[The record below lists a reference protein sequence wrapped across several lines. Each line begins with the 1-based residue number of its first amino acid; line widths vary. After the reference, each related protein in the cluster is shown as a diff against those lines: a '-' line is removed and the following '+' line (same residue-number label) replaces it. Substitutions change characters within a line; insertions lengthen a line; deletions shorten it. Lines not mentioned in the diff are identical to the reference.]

1 MYLIPA
7 NLNTGPAKWE
17 EAKSVHKDSKQI
29 STPNITKDKQDNS
42 QQKSHGL
49 FSALTLA
56 GGIGLGSTFKDGLNQ
71 GLKNIANL
79 TNGVSNIIS
88 VPFSL
93 LFPYFILDNER
104 ASLRDGKKSKDDLF
118 NRMIYTAASLG
129 FTPNTWGEPLKMGTR
144 SKGHLALTLAN
155 LPHMLFTLLSYT
167 GGRAIGC
174 LKAFQLKSNKEED
187 KQYRLQQE
195 FDATMTLGN
204 LGSAQA
210 SVIPMANQFG
220 LGWETITDVFRGDFG
235 SAWDRFKHEPVSVV
249 LGTCFNSW
257 MWPFEYV
264 AKIFDTTIRT
274 AEEVP
279 TFKNAFPEGHF
290 VVRWLEK
297 IKDKWHSNTKDQ
309 NSGLGKAL
317 KFAREASKIEALIIP
332 PIGMVSVVLP
342 TINRF
347 LRGEF
352 WNKEAQEIG
361 GVVGAFDKI
370 FNLAGFATHMYYTGI
385 YALNVRI
392 PQTITTGAF
401 YLTHAYNWIKGQNQF
416 NADGSLNEKYVD
428 PIDTRERLFNNSFV
442 NKISNWAGNKINN
455 IEKGLHKDPNDQ
467 ILIAKDEEG
476 NLTGKSRHIRN
487 FAEIMASEVCFIP
500 AKEKLYE
507 AAVRGRFF
515 DEGLDEANGGKIKEE
530 NCKPSDLKWAQILKE
545 NEDTVIESSKQYLI
559 QYLEKSQLLTKDKVD
574 EFLRLEFEGGIKEE
588 IKKLVKKD
596 IEGSK
601 TALNRGEVNEEEK
614 EVKSKSF
621 LELLT
626 NWTDLKKVLALKTFH
641 GPNTFLPLWIR
652 GFVNVVDFGRRNDPL
667 WLRNLKATETGIR
680 EGDVQQAC
688 NREFMPVVGY
698 AFQSMGKGM
707 ALIHGLG
714 NFLMGRGS
722 MPSFGGNEED

>member
-7 NLNTGPAKWE
+7 NLNIGPIQWDRS
-17 EAKSVHKDSKQI
+17 KSVES
-29 STPNITKDKQDNS
+29 DKMKSNLVVDVANAS
-42 QQKSHGL
+42 QKTTAL
-49 FSALTLA
+49 ASAVT
-56 GGIGLGSTFKDGLNQ
+56 LGSGVALGGVFKDGLNQ
-71 GLKNIANL
+71 GLKNIAHL
-79 TNGVSNIIS
+79 TNGISNIIS

-118 NRMIYTAASLG
+118 NRMVYTAASLG
-129 FTPNTWGEPLKMGTR
+129 FTPNTWGEPLMMGTR

-155 LPHMLFTLLSYT
+155 LPHMLFTLFSYT

-220 LGWETITDVFRGDFG
+220 LGWETIGDIFKGDFG

-249 LGTCFNSW
+249 LGTLFNSW

-279 TFKNAFPEGHF
+279 TFKNAFPEGSF
-290 VVRWLEK
+290 IVKSLEK

-309 NSGLGKAL
+309 NSGLGRVL
-317 KFAREASKIEALIIP
+317 KFAREASKIEALLIP

-342 TINRF
+342 TINKF

-361 GVVGAFDKI
+361 GAVGAFDKV
-370 FNLAGFATHMYYTGI
+370 FSLAGFATHMYYTGI

-392 PQTITTGAF
+392 PQTITAGAF
-401 YLTHAYNWIKGQNQF
+401 YLTHAYNWVRGHNQL
-416 NADGSLNEKYVD
+416 NTDGSLNKNYVD
-428 PIDTRERLFNNSFV
+428 PIDVREKIFNNSFV
-442 NKISNWAGNKINN
+442 NRISNWAGGKINN

-467 ILIAKDEEG
+467 ILIAKDADG

-487 FAEIMASEVCFIP
+487 FAEIMASEVCLAP

-507 AAVRGRFF
+507 SVVKSKFF
-515 DEGLDEANGGKIKEE
+515 DEGLDEANGGKIKEV
-530 NCKPSDLKWAQILKE
+530 NCKPSDLKWAQILE
-545 NEDTVIESSKQYLI
+545 ANEDTILESSKQHLI
-559 QYLEKSQLLTKDKVD
+559 EYLEKSQLLTKDKVN
-574 EFLRLEFEGGIKEE
+574 EFLHLEYEGGIKEE
-588 IKKLVKKD
+588 IKKLIKKD
-596 IEGSK
+596 VEGSRASLK
-601 TALNRGEVNEEEK
+601 KNDVLEEEK

-626 NWTDLKKVLALKTFH
+626 NWTELKKVLALKTFH

-652 GFVNVVDFGRRNDPL
+652 GFVNVVDFGRKTDPL

-698 AFQSMGKGM
+698 AFQTMGRGL
-707 ALIHGLG
+707 ALLHGLG
-714 NFLMGRGS
+714 NFALGRGAF
-722 MPSFGGNEED
+722 PSFGSTEE